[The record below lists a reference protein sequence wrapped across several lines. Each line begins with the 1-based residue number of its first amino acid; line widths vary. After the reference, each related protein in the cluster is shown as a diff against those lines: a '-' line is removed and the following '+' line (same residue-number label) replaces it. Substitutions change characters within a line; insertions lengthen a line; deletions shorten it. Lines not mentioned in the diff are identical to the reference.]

1 VGNNKKKSLEI
12 LVKKKI
18 MDVTDDWTGNILAK
32 RKINIREKKIRYTE
46 RASLEKMYVK
56 RYSSS
61 KQ

>member
-1 VGNNKKKSLEI
+1 VGSNKKNPLEI
-12 LVKKKI
+12 LIKKKI
-18 MDVTDDWTGNILAK
+18 MDVTDDWTGIIPAK

-56 RYSSS
+56 RYSSP

>member
-1 VGNNKKKSLEI
+1 
-12 LVKKKI
+12 

-32 RKINIREKKIRYTE
+32 RKIREKKIRYTE